1 MSIRRSIGYMT
12 GEEEPEMSATEITLT
27 DTENEKVQRWRAEAL
42 ERAGYEPTAAAVLAY
57 RTDID
62 LHTATALI
70 ERGCTSELALRILL

>member
-1 MSIRRSIGYMT
+1 MDS
-12 GEEEPEMSATEITLT
+12 EEDPGMSATEIQIS
-27 DTENEKVQRWRAEAL
+27 DTESERVQRWRVEAL
-42 ERAGYEPTAAAVLAY
+42 ERAGYEPTAAAVLAV